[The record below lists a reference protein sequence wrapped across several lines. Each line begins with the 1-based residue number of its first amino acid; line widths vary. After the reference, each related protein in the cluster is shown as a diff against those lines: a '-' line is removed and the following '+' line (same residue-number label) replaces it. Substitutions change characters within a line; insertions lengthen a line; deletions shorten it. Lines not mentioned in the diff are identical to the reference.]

1 MTTVIDT
8 LLEPVL
14 RDAIFPALA
23 ILPPKL
29 GSPQAW
35 HQMLA
40 NGLQESGLR
49 ARCQVLPGGGR
60 GPAHGLW
67 QNEIGG
73 VRAVIGNPATSAM
86 AAVLCHA
93 RGADFEATDVWRRV
107 EFDDVLAAGF
117 ARLLL
122 WADPKRLPDRHQ
134 QDQGWAL
141 YLSAWRPGKPRPA
154 EWSANWERAGLF
166 VYGE

>member
-1 MTTVIDT
+1 MTAVVDT

-14 RDAIFPALA
+14 REAIFPALA

-29 GSPQAW
+29 SSPQAW
-35 HQMLA
+35 HQLLA
-40 NGLQESGLR
+40 NGLQESHLR
-49 ARCQVLPGGGR
+49 ARVQVLQGGGR
-60 GPAHGLW
+60 GPARGLW

-73 VRAVIGNPATSAM
+73 VRAVLTNPATSAM

-93 RGADFEATDVWRRV
+93 RGADFDATDVWRRT
-107 EFDDVLAAGF
+107 EFDDVLAAGIG
-117 ARLLL
+117 RLLL
-122 WADPKRLPDRHQ
+122 WADPKRLPER
-134 QDQGWAL
+134 DQKDAGWAL

-154 EWSANWERAGLF
+154 EWAANWERAGLF

>member
-1 MTTVIDT
+1 MSAVTDT

-14 RDAIFPALA
+14 REAIFPALA

-29 GSPQAW
+29 SSPQAW
-35 HQMLA
+35 HQLLA
-40 NGLQESGLR
+40 NGLQESGLLKR
-49 ARCQVLPGGGR
+49 VQVLQGGGR
-60 GPAHGLW
+60 GAARGLF

-73 VRAVIGNPATSAM
+73 VK
-86 AAVLCHA
+86 AVLTNPVTSPMAETLCRA
-93 RGADFEATDVWRRV
+93 RGADFDSVDVWRRT
-107 EFDDVLAAGF
+107 EFDDVLAAGI

-154 EWSANWERAGLF
+154 EWADNWERAGRF